1 MAHCKVVVK
10 KILNEE
16 LEHLVVELEG
26 EGGVD
31 QHPLNHLVQA
41 AGCIAAADIASDTP
55 EKLLAH
61 PRFLLPASVKSRTE
75 QKHFTHIATSETELR
90 A

>member
-1 MAHCKVVVK
+1 MVHCKVVVK
-10 KILNEE
+10 NILNEE

-31 QHPLNHLVQA
+31 QHPLDHLVQA
-41 AGCIAAADIASDTP
+41 AGCIAGADIASDTP

-61 PRFLLPASVKSRTE
+61 PRFRSS
-75 QKHFTHIATSETELR
+75 
-90 A
+90 

>member
-31 QHPLNHLVQA
+31 QHPLNHLVHA

-61 PRFLLPASVKSRTE
+61 PRFRSS
-75 QKHFTHIATSETELR
+75 
-90 A
+90 

>member
-26 EGGVD
+26 EGGVN

-41 AGCIAAADIASDTP
+41 DGCIAAADIASDTP

-61 PRFLLPASVKSRTE
+61 PRFLLPARSE
-75 QKHFTHIATSETELR
+75 QNHFTHIATSETELR